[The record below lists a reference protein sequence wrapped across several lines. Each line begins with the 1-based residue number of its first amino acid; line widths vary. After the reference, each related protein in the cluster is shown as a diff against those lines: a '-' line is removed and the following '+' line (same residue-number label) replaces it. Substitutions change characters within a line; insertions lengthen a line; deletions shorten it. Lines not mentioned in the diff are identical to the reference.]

1 MIYVK
6 IKLFKQRGNMF
17 DIIKQNILKRYS
29 IEELSEI
36 YGVSLPNR
44 EEILQKIKNV
54 NSEKIEASC
63 YDVLNK
69 NSFVKASGEKCYIKV
84 SKEENLLVIEK
95 KMGLLQRLIL
105 MLMMFINGILEKINA
120 FIDGLILKIKLKIP
134 ANLLNIVLAI
144 FSILSALIFLPFLI
158 LKAIINIFVIVRNS
172 MASGGILGLI
182 IGIIVGIFSFFF
194 QLFLILIATL
204 LAPIINKVVD
214 GLILRDCIKKMI
226 IGHFVID
233 NIIDSKAVVSPNM
246 VTKIDYEI
254 KSTLLG
260 KEKLYIIIKEGEGR
274 VSIMD
279 RIKALI
285 VPTYFVNKQTVIVTD
300 VSNQDKFDNV
310 FKINNK

>member
-1 MIYVK
+1 
-6 IKLFKQRGNMF
+6 MF

-29 IEELSEI
+29 IEKLSEI

-44 EEILQKIKNV
+44 EEIFKKIQNI
-54 NSEKIEASC
+54 NSERIESNC

-69 NSFVKASGEKCYIKV
+69 NSFVKASGEKCYVKV

-105 MLMMFINGILEKINA
+105 MLMMFINGILDKINA
-120 FIDGLILKIKLKIP
+120 FLDGLILKIKSKIP
-134 ANLLNIVLAI
+134 VNLQNIVLAI
-144 FSILSALIFLPFLI
+144 FSIISALIFLPFLI
-158 LKAIINIFVIVRNS
+158 LKAIINIFASARN
-172 MASGGILGLI
+172 MMGGGILGLI
-182 IGIIVGIFSFFF
+182 IGIIVGIFLFFF

-204 LAPIINKVVD
+204 LSPVINKVVD

-233 NIIDSKAVVSPNM
+233 NIIDGKAVVSPNM

-279 RIKALI
+279 RIKALL

>member
-1 MIYVK
+1 
-6 IKLFKQRGNMF
+6 MF
-17 DIIKQNILKRYS
+17 DIVKQNILKRYS
-29 IEELSEI
+29 IEKLSEI

-44 EEILQKIKNV
+44 EEILKKIQNV
-54 NSEKIEASC
+54 NSERVEANC

-69 NSFVKASGEKCYIKV
+69 NSFLKASGEKCYV
-84 SKEENLLVIEK
+84 RTSREENLLVIEK
-95 KMGLLQRLIL
+95 KMGLLQRLLL
-105 MLMMFINGILEKINA
+105 MLMMFINGILDKINA
-120 FIDGLILKIKLKIP
+120 FFDGLILEIKLKIP
-134 ANLLNIVLAI
+134 ANLLNVVLAI

-158 LKAIINIFVIVRNS
+158 LKAIINIFVSARN
-172 MASGGILGLI
+172 MMSGGILGLI
-182 IGIIVGIFSFFF
+182 IGIIVGIFLFFF

-204 LAPIINKVVD
+204 LAPVINKVVD

-233 NIIDSKAVVSPNM
+233 NIIDGKAVVSPNI
-246 VTKIDYEI
+246 VTKVDYEI

-260 KEKLYIIIKEGEGR
+260 KEKLYIIIKEGEGK

-279 RIKALI
+279 RIKSLL

-300 VSNQDKFDNV
+300 VSNQDKFDNI

>member
-1 MIYVK
+1 
-6 IKLFKQRGNMF
+6 MF

-29 IEELSEI
+29 IEKLSEI
-36 YGVSLPNR
+36 YGVSLPHR
-44 EEILQKIKNV
+44 EEILQKIQNV
-54 NSEKIEASC
+54 NSERIEANC

-69 NSFVKASGEKCYIKV
+69 NSFLKASGEKCYIRA
-84 SKEENLLVIEK
+84 SREENLLVIEK
-95 KMGLLQRLIL
+95 KMGLLQRLLL
-105 MLMMFINGILEKINA
+105 MLMMFINGILDKINA
-120 FIDGLILKIKLKIP
+120 FFDGLILKIKLKIP

-158 LKAIINIFVIVRNS
+158 LKAIINIFVIARNN
-172 MASGGILGLI
+172 MTGGGILGLL
-182 IGIIVGIFSFFF
+182 IGIIVGIFLFFF

-204 LAPIINKVVD
+204 LAPVINKVVD

-233 NIIDSKAVVSPNM
+233 NIIDGVAVVSPNM
-246 VTKIDYEI
+246 VTKVDYEI

-260 KEKLYIIIKEGEGR
+260 KEKLYMIIKECEGK
-274 VSIMD
+274 VSIVD
-279 RIKALI
+279 RIKSLL

-310 FKINNK
+310 FNINNK

>member
-1 MIYVK
+1 
-6 IKLFKQRGNMF
+6 MF

-29 IEELSEI
+29 IEKLSEI

-44 EEILQKIKNV
+44 EEIFQKIQNV
-54 NSEKIEASC
+54 NSERIEANC

-69 NSFVKASGEKCYIKV
+69 NSFVKESGEKCYVKV
-84 SKEENLLVIEK
+84 SREENLLVIEK
-95 KMGLLQRLIL
+95 KMGLLQRLLL
-105 MLMMFINGILEKINA
+105 MLSMFINGILDKINA
-120 FIDGLILKIKLKIP
+120 FFDGLILKIKSKIP
-134 ANLLNIVLAI
+134 VNLLNIVLGI
-144 FSILSALIFLPFLI
+144 FSILTALIFVPFLI
-158 LKAIINIFVIVRNS
+158 LKAIINIFVSARN
-172 MASGGILGLI
+172 MMSGGILGLF
-182 IGIIVGIFSFFF
+182 IGIIVGIFLFFF

-204 LAPIINKVVD
+204 LAPVINKVVD

-233 NIIDSKAVVSPNM
+233 NSIDDKTVVSPNM
-246 VTKIDYEI
+246 VTKVDYEI
-254 KSTLLG
+254 KSALLG
-260 KEKLYIIIKEGEGR
+260 KEKLYIIIKEGEGK

-279 RIKALI
+279 RIKSLL

>member
-1 MIYVK
+1 
-6 IKLFKQRGNMF
+6 MF

-29 IEELSEI
+29 IEKLSEI

-44 EEILQKIKNV
+44 EEIFKKIQNI
-54 NSEKIEASC
+54 NSERIESNC

-69 NSFVKASGEKCYIKV
+69 NSFVKASGEKCYV
-84 SKEENLLVIEK
+84 RASREENLLVIEK

-105 MLMMFINGILEKINA
+105 MLMIFINGIFDKINA
-120 FIDGLILKIKLKIP
+120 FFDGLILKIKSKIP
-134 ANLLNIVLAI
+134 VNLQNIVLAI
-144 FSILSALIFLPFLI
+144 FSIISALIFLPFLI
-158 LKAIINIFVIVRNS
+158 LKAIINIFASARN
-172 MASGGILGLI
+172 MMGGGILGLI
-182 IGIIVGIFSFFF
+182 IGIIVGIFLFFF

-204 LAPIINKVVD
+204 LSPVINKVVD
-214 GLILRDCIKKMI
+214 GLILRNCIKKMI

-233 NIIDSKAVVSPNM
+233 NIIDDKAVVSSNM
-246 VTKIDYEI
+246 ITKVDYEI

-260 KEKLYIIIKEGEGR
+260 KEKLYIIIKEGEGK

-279 RIKALI
+279 RIKSLL

>member
-84 SKEENLLVIEK
+84 SKEENLLVIEG
-95 KMGLLQRLIL
+95 KMGILQRLIL

-120 FIDGLILKIKLKIP
+120 FFDGLILKIKLKIP

-144 FSILSALIFLPFLI
+144 FSILTALIFVPFLI
-158 LKAIINIFVIVRNS
+158 LKAIINIFVVARN
-172 MASGGILGLI
+172 MMGGGILGLI
-182 IGIIVGIFSFFF
+182 IGIIVGIFLFFF

-204 LAPIINKVVD
+204 LAPVINKVVD

-233 NIIDSKAVVSPNM
+233 NIIDGVAVVSPNM
-246 VTKIDYEI
+246 VTKVDYEI

-260 KEKLYIIIKEGEGR
+260 KEKLYIIIKEGEGK
-274 VSIMD
+274 VSIVD
-279 RIKALI
+279 RIKSLL

-310 FKINNK
+310 FNINNK

>member
-1 MIYVK
+1 
-6 IKLFKQRGNMF
+6 MF

-29 IEELSEI
+29 IEKLSEI

-44 EEILQKIKNV
+44 EEIFQKIQNV
-54 NSEKIEASC
+54 NSEKIEANC

-69 NSFVKASGEKCYIKV
+69 NSFVKASGEKCYVKV
-84 SKEENLLVIEK
+84 SREENLLVIEK
-95 KMGLLQRLIL
+95 KIGLLQRLLL
-105 MLMMFINGILEKINA
+105 MLSMFINGISDKINA
-120 FIDGLILKIKLKIP
+120 FFDGLILKIKSKIP
-134 ANLLNIVLAI
+134 VNLLNIVLGI
-144 FSILSALIFLPFLI
+144 FSILTALIFLPFLI
-158 LKAIINIFVIVRNS
+158 LKAIINIFVSARN
-172 MASGGILGLI
+172 MMSGGILGLI
-182 IGIIVGIFSFFF
+182 IGIIVGIILFFF

-204 LAPIINKVVD
+204 LSPVINKVVD

-233 NIIDSKAVVSPNM
+233 NIIDGMAVVSPNM

-260 KEKLYIIIKEGEGR
+260 KEKLYIIIKEGEGK

-279 RIKALI
+279 RIKSLL
-285 VPTYFVNKQTVIVTD
+285 VPTYFVNKQTVIVTE

-310 FKINNK
+310 FKINK

>member
-1 MIYVK
+1 
-6 IKLFKQRGNMF
+6 MF

-54 NSEKIEASC
+54 NSERIEANC
-63 YDVLNK
+63 YHVFNK
-69 NSFVKASGEKCYIKV
+69 NSFVKASGEKCYVKV
-84 SKEENLLVIEK
+84 SREENLLVIEK
-95 KMGLLQRLIL
+95 KMGLFQRLLL
-105 MLMMFINGILEKINA
+105 MIMMFINGILDKINA
-120 FIDGLILKIKLKIP
+120 FLDGLILKIKLKIP

-144 FSILSALIFLPFLI
+144 FSILTALIFVPFLI
-158 LKAIINIFVIVRNS
+158 LKAIINIFVVARN
-172 MASGGILGLI
+172 MMGGGILGLI
-182 IGIIVGIFSFFF
+182 IGIIVGIFLFFF

-204 LAPIINKVVD
+204 LAPVINKVVD

-233 NIIDSKAVVSPNM
+233 NIIDGKAVVSPNM

-260 KEKLYIIIKEGEGR
+260 KEKLYIIITEGEGR

-310 FKINNK
+310 FKISSAFITCYPD